1 MTLRADKVR
10 FATSEAATATL
21 LARKDVAKG
30 ELPNIELVSGDIL
43 DPSSLTGIADGC
55 DVVFH
60 AAAVFA
66 YWGIDD
72 NDLEAVTVQGTAN
85 VLEAAAA
92 ASVPRVVLTS
102 SSVVCGSNPGPIA
115 RDEGDV
121 GSECGEATGRR
132 VTDAA

>member
-1 MTLRADKVR
+1 MTRSALVTGASGLIGSNLVRELTRAGYQVR
-10 FATSEAATATL
+10 GLVRPESDRRG
-21 LARKDVAKG
+21 LAGLDV
-30 ELPNIELVSGDIL
+30 ELVSGDVL

-102 SSVVCGSNPGPIA
+102 SSVVCGSNPGPIS
-115 RDEGDV
+115 RD
-121 GSECGEATGRR
+121 
-132 VTDAA
+132 